1 MCLASG
7 RTRGRTTLTGV
18 SVELSWGL
26 AAALVVLI
34 ALAVAASR
42 VGRLGIGTDVVWVA
56 LRALVQ
62 LSAVSLILVAALSAT
77 VYALGF
83 VAAMFTIGVYTTA
96 KRTEV
101 LASGAWPWTAVA
113 MAVGVTPVL
122 AVVYGLGVAPFN
134 GPGIVP
140 IASIMVGNMMTAHTL
155 AARRAFADLRSGVT
169 TYEAALSIGL
179 PRPEAIAEVTS
190 GSVKEAMVPA
200 LDQTR
205 TVGLVTLPGAFIGVL
220 LGGGSPVQA
229 GAAQVLVLI
238 GVLAGQAITVTAVH
252 AFVQRARLLPP
263 DLMAQLRP

>member
-1 MCLASG
+1 MA
-7 RTRGRTTLTGV
+7 V
-18 SVELSWGL
+18 
-26 AAALVVLI
+26 LVTI
-34 ALAVAASR
+34 AVAASR
-42 VGRLGIGTDVVWVA
+42 IGRLGVGAEVAWVA
-56 LRALVQ
+56 LRAIVQ

-83 VAAMFTIGVYTTA
+83 VAVMFAIGVYTTA
-96 KRTEV
+96 KRTGV

-122 AVVYGLGVAPFN
+122 AVIYGLGVAPFN

-155 AARRAFADLRSGVT
+155 AARRAFTDLRSGVA

-190 GSVKEAMVPA
+190 ESSREAMVPS

-220 LGGGSPVQA
+220 MGGGSPLQA

-238 GVLAGQAITVTAVH
+238 GVLTGQAMTVTAAH
-252 AFVQRARLLPP
+252 AFVRRAWLLPP
-263 DLMAQLRP
+263 DLVARLRP